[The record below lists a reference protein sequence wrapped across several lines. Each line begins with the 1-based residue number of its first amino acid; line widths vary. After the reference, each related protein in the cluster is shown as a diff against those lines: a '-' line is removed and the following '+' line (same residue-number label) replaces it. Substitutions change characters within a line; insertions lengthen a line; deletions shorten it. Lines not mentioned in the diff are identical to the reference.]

1 VTGIA
6 AGLGV
11 SMRGQA
17 AYDARLAAMTARL
30 GDIAPPA
37 ELVRYATLAANGHNT
52 QPWRFVFEG
61 KVMRI
66 LPDFTRRT
74 PVVDPDDHH
83 LFASLGCAA
92 ENLSLAARATG
103 ASGEVRFE
111 KGGVSVDL
119 SPAPHQRGALFQA
132 VPERQTTRGLF
143 DGSSLRPKLV
153 EQLVQ
158 DAAAHG
164 VEALWTEDATQVES
178 LLSLV
183 IEGNSRQMDDPAFVG
198 ELKAWIRFN
207 PGQAARMGDGLF
219 SGASGNPSIPGWLGP
234 TLFDMVFRKG
244 PENDKYAQQV
254 RSSAGL
260 MVLVADTDDPEGWVQ
275 AGRAFQRMAL
285 RATSEGVR
293 YAFVN
298 QAVEVPGMRAKLRA
312 ELGLGGRRPNLV
324 IRLGRGPALPRSLR
338 RPVEAVFAA

>member
-1 VTGIA
+1 
-6 AGLGV
+6 
-11 SMRGQA
+11 
-17 AYDARLAAMTARL
+17 
-30 GDIAPPA
+30 
-37 ELVRYATLAANGHNT
+37 
-52 QPWRFVFEG
+52 
-61 KVMRI
+61 MRI
-66 LPDFTRRT
+66 LPDLTRRT

-103 ASGEVRFE
+103 AAGEVRFE
-111 KGGVSVDL
+111 EGGVSVDL
-119 SPAPHQRGALFQA
+119 SPAPRQPGVLFQA
-132 VPERQTTRGLF
+132 IPERQTTRGLF
-143 DGSSLRPKLV
+143 DGSPLRPKLV

-158 DAAAHG
+158 DAAAYG
-164 VEALWTEDATQVES
+164 VEAFWTDDATQVET

-183 IEGNSRQMDDPAFVG
+183 IEGNSRQMDDPAFVK

-219 SGASGNPSIPGWLGP
+219 SGASGNPSIPGWLGL